1 MLDVAL
7 DCYFATSEDLAR
19 KDAELA
25 RKDVELARK
34 DAELAR
40 KDAELAQCKVG
51 GDYCTSDLGASDTHS
66 DIAAC

>member
-7 DCYFATSEDLAR
+7 DCYFATSED
-19 KDAELA
+19 
-25 RKDVELARK
+25 LARK